1 MQIYNEMWDVPFS
14 FSKNIYIPL
23 VKLVELKFFKCLA
36 VMPPFT
42 QKIFRPA
49 EDCSICR
56 DVQQVDRISD
66 VDPSTFEER
75 YYYY

>member
-1 MQIYNEMWDVPFS
+1 MGCALFFFKKYIYSP
-14 FSKNIYIPL
+14 